1 MFQFRWEVLLTDSAA
16 VVIYVF
22 KALNAFSNLAQYR
35 CDTNN
40 INLLIEMLAHL
51 LKQSFVL
58 SV

>member
-1 MFQFRWEVLLTDSAA
+1 MTNSAA